1 MKIRWVLLES
11 IFIHY
16 YVCFEVRW
24 KGMVVN
30 MKTIMKGSLC
40 VVTLILCT
48 FGFFFGYDTLSAHQ
62 QNVATI
68 SGDAESPSDGTK
80 EITIQVKDTS
90 GSLDQDKK
98 HYFLIDG
105 EDVSLSTV
113 GGKASFQLPS
123 YDKVVIQP
131 NIKHRQYE
139 PAYYII
145 EKNQVAD
152 TYTFTYLGDIAVTD
166 IEQDP
171 KITYD
176 GKDPS
181 EYNSFNEAGT
191 TINIETKK
199 PLAKI
204 LYTIGKEK
212 GEGEEKEFTGAFQLD
227 LKGLQAI
234 TKQTGD
240 RANGYIC
247 AYTTQNYGPN
257 SKYDASNKTCTLIN
271 LNKEVGH
278 LPSPPPDVTTPSDAN
293 KYKYEDKDGNRYT
306 EDEVQLNIGSL
317 SNTATYE
324 NVIKSLPA
332 FKDIPASQIK
342 YYDIKLLANRI
353 KVQPIAKYP
362 LVIPYPENTSK
373 DNDFVIYHFID
384 GKVDDYEKL
393 TYSAKSDGLHVEV
406 DSLSPFIVGWKVKD
420 ATNDPTKDTN
430 TVTPPVNQNTSNR
443 NTGVNTGDSTNV
455 LVLFTICAVLYG
467 AGIYFIRKRY
477 YS

>member
-1 MKIRWVLLES
+1 
-11 IFIHY
+11 
-16 YVCFEVRW
+16 
-24 KGMVVN
+24 
-30 MKTIMKGSLC
+30 MKTIMKGILC

-48 FGFFFGYDTLSAHQ
+48 YGFFFGYDASNTLSAHQ

-68 SGDAESPSDGTK
+68 SGDATTPSDGTK
-80 EITIQVKDTS
+80 EITIQVKDKS
-90 GSLDQDKK
+90 GSLDQAKQ
-98 HYFLIDG
+98 HRFLVDG
-105 EDVSLSTV
+105 EDVSLSTS
-113 GGKASFQLPS
+113 GGTASFLLPT
-123 YDKVVIQP
+123 YDRVVLQP
-131 NIKHRQYE
+131 YNKLRQYE

-152 TYTFTYLGDIAVTD
+152 TYIFTYLGDIAATD
-166 IEQDP
+166 VEQDP

-176 GKDPS
+176 GENPY
-181 EYNSFNEAGT
+181 EFNSFNETGT
-191 TINIETKK
+191 MVNIETKK

-257 SKYDASNKTCTLIN
+257 SKYEASNKTCTIISFV
-271 LNKEVGH
+271 KDSKHE
-278 LPSPPPDVTTPSDAN
+278 PSPSPDIITPSDAS
-293 KYKYEDKDGNRYT
+293 KYKFKDMNGNRYT
-306 EDEVQLNIGSL
+306 EDEVQLEIGSL

-324 NVIKSLPA
+324 KVIKSLPA

-342 YYDIKLLANRI
+342 YFDIKLLANRI
-353 KVQPIAKYP
+353 EVQPIAKYA

-373 DNDFVIYHFID
+373 NNDFVIYHFLD
-384 GKVDDYEKL
+384 GKTDNYEKL
-393 TYSAKSDGLHVEV
+393 AYSAKSDGLHVEV
-406 DSLSPFIVGWKVKD
+406 DSFSPFIVGWKTKD
-420 ATNDPTKDTN
+420 AIKDPTKDTN
-430 TVTPPVNQNTSNR
+430 TVTPPVNQNTSSV
-443 NTGVNTGDSTNV
+443 NTGVNTGDSTNI

-467 AGIYFIRKRY
+467 TGIYYVRKRF

>member
-1 MKIRWVLLES
+1 
-11 IFIHY
+11 
-16 YVCFEVRW
+16 
-24 KGMVVN
+24 
-30 MKTIMKGSLC
+30 MKTIMKGILC

-48 FGFFFGYDTLSAHQ
+48 LGFFFGYDASNTLSAHQ

-68 SGDAESPSDGTK
+68 SGDAATPSDGTR
-80 EITIQVKDTS
+80 EITIQVKDKN
-90 GSLDQDKK
+90 GSLEQAKK

-113 GGKASFQLPS
+113 GGKASFHLPA

-131 NIKHRQYE
+131 DIESRQYE

-145 EKNQVAD
+145 EKNQAVD
-152 TYTFTYLGDIAVTD
+152 TYTFTYLGDIAATD

-176 GKDPS
+176 GKKTY
-181 EYNSFNEAGT
+181 EYNSFDETGT
-191 TINIETKK
+191 MVNIETKK

-212 GEGEEKEFTGAFQLD
+212 GEGDEKEFTGAFQLD

-257 SKYDASNKTCTLIN
+257 SKYEASNKTCALIS
-271 LNKEVGH
+271 LEKDVGH
-278 LPSPPPDVTTPSDAN
+278 EPSPSPDVITPSDGS

-306 EDEVQLNIGSL
+306 EDEVQLKIGSL

-332 FKDIPASQIK
+332 FKDIPASQIT
-342 YYDIKLLANRI
+342 YYDIKLLANHEE
-353 KVQPIAKYP
+353 VQPIAKYA

-384 GKVDDYEKL
+384 GKTDDYEKL
-393 TYSAKSDGLHVEV
+393 SYSAKSDGLHVEV
-406 DSLSPFIVGWKVKD
+406 DSFSPFIVGWKAKD
-420 ATNDPTKDTN
+420 AAKDPTKDAN
-430 TVTPPVNQNTSNR
+430 TVTPPVNQNTSTT
-443 NTGVNTGDSTNV
+443 NTGVNTGDSTNI
-455 LVLFTICAVLYG
+455 LALFTMCAVLYG
-467 AGIYFIRKRY
+467 AGVYFVRRKIYN
-477 YS
+477 